1 MRSWLRW
8 VLPLLAGALVVLS
21 ASSALAEAP
30 QCDARGAITFAKP
43 PRLEER
49 NTSIDVASA
58 PCALEVLLS
67 NEAYEHGRAPQ
78 IEPSSSFDALPGA
91 FVLAPPEVW
100 REAPA
105 PEPVLA
111 LVSRAE
117 RDRVE
122 RPPRD

>member
-1 MRSWLRW
+1 MRFWLKW

-21 ASSALAEAP
+21 ASNALAEAP

-49 NTSIDVASA
+49 NTSIDREA
-58 PCALEVLLS
+58 PPSCLDVLLS

-78 IEPSSSFDALPGA
+78 LEPSSTLEVLPVA
-91 FVLAPPEVW
+91 SAQTMPAPW
-100 REAPA
+100 CEAPA
-105 PEPVLA
+105 PAAATDPIP
-111 LVSRAE
+111 RAE

-122 RPPRD
+122 RPPRA